1 MDDRIPEFD
10 SPLYCRTVNGIGRV
24 VDPSDEIII
33 VKYVWDGDGFTLDS
47 SHGIKA
53 NDLKR
58 IERAIHENS
67 DIILNRWYEVFGD
80 TENDEDNE

>member
-1 MDDRIPEFD
+1 MSEVIMEMQNMSGMVMDLLLNP
-10 SPLYCRTVNGIGRV
+10 
-24 VDPSDEIII
+24 
-33 VKYVWDGDGFTLDS
+33 

-67 DIILNRWYEVFGD
+67 DIILNRWYEIFGD

>member
-1 MDDRIPEFD
+1 M
-10 SPLYCRTVNGIGRV
+10 L
-24 VDPSDEIII
+24 
-33 VKYVWDGDGFTLDS
+33 TLDS

>member
-1 MDDRIPEFD
+1 MNMNLFMFM
-10 SPLYCRTVNGIGRV
+10 SGGHNG
-24 VDPSDEIII
+24 DA
-33 VKYVWDGDGFTLDS
+33 KYVWDGDGFTLDS
-47 SHGIKA
+47 SHGIKE